1 MTREVRTFFQGLFR
15 ERPGIGQTPIFPS
28 LRDASRPVSYEQA
41 SSWLRRAEKIAKLE
55 PLKGGRWHPYRRR
68 WATERKHLPDVDVAA
83 AGGWANVDT
92 MKKSYQH
99 ADPRTTLEV
108 LENPKAVGEAR

>member
-1 MTREVRTFFQGLFR
+1 MVRAATRCG
-15 ERPGIGQTPIFPS
+15 
-28 LRDASRPVSYEQA
+28 A
-41 SSWLRRAEKIAKLE
+41 
-55 PLKGGRWHPYRRR
+55 GGRG
-68 WATERKHLPDVDVAA
+68 ATIVVAAVDVAA

-99 ADPRTTLEV
+99 ADPVTTLEV